1 MDLDE
6 PELIQALDDFTK
18 QILSPGN
25 MLSSRLEAAF
35 SSDPS
40 TASDEVNADVE
51 IGEVEGSRIE
61 FKQEEA
67 IEAAID
73 KLNAQIQP
81 LILISNVEPAV
92 SAKNDIA
99 EQNNDDTLPL
109 SEPVFQILSDI
120 FDDFNAENSSTSPQP
135 PTVEIRY
142 IPEEENII
150 SLKHQPKKDNDFNA
164 LFESYPYDSW
174 DSPGSVES
182 DLFPDLAF

>member
-6 PELIQALDDFTK
+6 PELIQALDEFTK

-35 SSDPS
+35 SSDS
-40 TASDEVNADVE
+40 SCTSDEVDADAE
-51 IGEVEGSRIE
+51 IGEVEGSRVE

-81 LILISNVEPAV
+81 VIMISNAETAV
-92 SAKNDIA
+92 AANNDIA
-99 EQNNDDTLPL
+99 EQNNHDTLPL

-135 PTVEIRY
+135 PTVHIKY

-150 SLKHQPKKDNDFNA
+150 SLKHQPKKDNEFNA